1 MIYPL
6 SRMIF
11 SWEYFSR
18 YCQANISTKYFM
30 RQKSVLHRV
39 AQYFVHCGHLVHCH
53 SRLSKPFTF
62 SQKMFSQ
69 IFHWALKI
77 HALYL
82 VSLSWHIL
90 IFNRNWAISNLLLL
104 IFGHQWPIHWY
115 LVALLHQI
123 EVGEASVPTYIN
135 LFGCSQPSLNNCQ
148 QYTRTSQIIN
158 IFDQDNV
165 FEWKQFVLFLL
176 WWYFVFIEYSFACW

>member
-1 MIYPL
+1 MYYQIWNGIFVKTKIALNLPLTTHTNFQKDYPKQGEDLGFSEYPL
-6 SRMIF
+6 SWMIF

-18 YCQANISTKYFM
+18 YYQANISTKYFM

-39 AQYFVHCGHLVHCH
+39 AQYFVHCGHLVHRH

-62 SQKMFSQ
+62 SQKMFSH

-82 VSLSWHIL
+82 IFSSWHIL

-115 LVALLHQI
+115 IVIAL
-123 EVGEASVPTYIN
+123 
-135 LFGCSQPSLNNCQ
+135 
-148 QYTRTSQIIN
+148 
-158 IFDQDNV
+158 
-165 FEWKQFVLFLL
+165 
-176 WWYFVFIEYSFACW
+176 